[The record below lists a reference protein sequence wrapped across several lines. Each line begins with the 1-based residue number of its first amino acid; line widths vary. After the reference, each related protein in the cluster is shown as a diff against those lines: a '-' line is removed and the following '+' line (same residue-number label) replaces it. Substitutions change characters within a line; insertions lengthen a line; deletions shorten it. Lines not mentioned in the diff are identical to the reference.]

1 MSRSLR
7 RGALAATAVVFSIA
21 SLAAC
26 GAGNDAQTLQIKPDN
41 AAATK
46 GAIEIQNA
54 LVITQG
60 EKDKKGP
67 AVVSATVFNNGT
79 EAQTLDGI
87 TLPGGKGTVALKAA
101 EGGSGK
107 ITVPAGGSVVLG
119 GKGNASAVIENGS
132 EAAKNGDVQKVVF
145 QLSSTGGVELE
156 AFVVPAVGMYAGFGP
171 TAAPAAG
178 PAASPSGSPSGAASG
193 SPSGSPSGAAT
204 GGASGSPSG
213 SPSGSAAGK
222 PSGSPSHGAGH

>member
-46 GAIEIQNA
+46 GDIEIQNA

-79 EAQTLDGI
+79 KAQTLDGI
-87 TLPGGKGTVALKAA
+87 TLADGKGKVVLKPA
-101 EGGSGK
+101 GGSGK

-119 GKGNASAVIENGS
+119 GKDNASAVIENGS

-145 QLSSTGGVELE
+145 QLSSTGGVELQ
-156 AFVVPAVGMYAGFGP
+156 AFVVPAAGMYAGFGP
-171 TAAPAAG
+171 SAAPAPAG
-178 PAASPSGSPSGAASG
+178 SPSGSPSGTPSGSPSGSPAAGTASG
-193 SPSGSPSGAAT
+193 SPSGSPSGAA
-204 GGASGSPSG
+204 GA
-213 SPSGSAAGK
+213 SPSGSA
-222 PSGSPSHGAGH
+222 SHAAGH

>member
-41 AAATK
+41 AAVTK
-46 GAIEIQNA
+46 GDIEIQNA

-79 EAQTLDGI
+79 KAQTLDGI
-87 TLPGGKGTVALKAA
+87 TLADGKGKVALKPA
-101 EGGSGK
+101 EGGGK

-145 QLSSTGGVELE
+145 QLSSTGGVELQ
-156 AFVVPAVGMYAGFGP
+156 AFVVPATGMYAGFGP
-171 TAAPAAG
+171 SAAPSAAPAATPSG
-178 PAASPSGSPSGAASG
+178 TPAGTPSGTPAATPAAGATPSGSASGAAASPSGSASH
-193 SPSGSPSGAAT
+193 
-204 GGASGSPSG
+204 
-213 SPSGSAAGK
+213 AAG
-222 PSGSPSHGAGH
+222 H